1 MSKPSKP
8 STKDL
13 DKIAKAKKK
22 EEAAHQARVKAHRR
36 TLFKK
41 GSEAR
46 WKF

>member
-22 EEAAHQARVKAHRR
+22 EEERHKADVKAHHR
-36 TLFKK
+36 TLFRK